1 VTTSPAARPTSPRG
15 LRRPPHPEPSA
26 CDVAPFTT
34 GRDRLDPVPVA
45 AVQGSLALDLLRSV
59 PAPAE
64 PRLRAVP
71 EPDGCTEEVRAWAAR
86 FARAV
91 VEVIGG
97 DRPLPQL
104 LRWTS
109 PRVYAEL
116 GRRVRILA
124 QARPVGQ
131 QTRTIVPQV
140 LSVHVSQP
148 VATGAE
154 ISVHVRYGQRSR
166 AIAARLERRDDR
178 WTCTDLRIG

>member
-1 VTTSPAARPTSPRG
+1 M
-15 LRRPPHPEPSA
+15 
-26 CDVAPFTT
+26 
-34 GRDRLDPVPVA
+34 DRLDAVPVA
-45 AVQGSLALDLLRSV
+45 AVQGSLALDLAT
-59 PAPAE
+59 PAPAVPQ

-71 EPDGCTEEVRAWAAR
+71 EPDGCTEEVRAWAGR

-131 QTRTIVPQV
+131 HTRSIVPQV
-140 LSVHVSQP
+140 LSVHVAQP

-166 AIAARLERRDDR
+166 AIAARLERRDER